1 MSTSGAPGGRRWG
14 RVDASMTLLTEVL
27 ERPLDPGYAA
37 AARRRTEQGRPSST
51 GTRTWLVL
59 VAAVVVGLLL
69 VVSHQTLRPSGTTA
83 SRDKQQLIDQI
94 RVRQA
99 HGDAQAA
106 TAQSLQAQVDST
118 QQQALGSGAGATELA
133 RLSVLTGDTAARGPG
148 VTVTLDDAPQAQAGA
163 GQPRSGGST
172 DEGRVTSLDLQVVV
186 NGLWQAGAEAVA
198 VNGQRLTAR
207 SAIRFAGQA
216 ILVDYRPLTPPYVV
230 TALGDERGLPAAF
243 AQTVGGSYLDALRA
257 NYSIPSTVT
266 PGADLSV
273 PRGSTDVVL
282 ARLPGAGATATPT
295 PTPTPEVTR

>member
-1 MSTSGAPGGRRWG
+1 
-14 RVDASMTLLTEVL
+14 MTLLTEVL

-37 AARRRTEQGRPSST
+37 AAHRREEQGRPRST
-51 GTRTWLVL
+51 GTRSWLVL
-59 VAAVVVGLLL
+59 LAAVVVGLLL
-69 VVSHQTLRPSGTTA
+69 VVAHQSLRPSGTTA
-83 SRDKQQLIDQI
+83 SRDKQQLIDQ
-94 RVRQA
+94 VRARQS

-106 TAQSLQAQVDST
+106 AVQSLRAQVDRT
-118 QQQALGSGAGATELA
+118 QQEALGSGAGAAELA

-148 VTVTLDDAPQAQAGA
+148 LTVTLDDAPQARAGA
-163 GQPRSGGST
+163 GQPRSGAST

-230 TALGDERGLPAAF
+230 TALGDERDLPTAF
-243 AQTVGGSYLDALRA
+243 AQTVGGSYLEALRA
-257 NYSIPSTVT
+257 NYGIASSVAPE
-266 PGADLSV
+266 ADLGV

-282 ARLPGAGATATPT
+282 ARPGGASGASGTSPSTTPVPT
-295 PTPTPEVTR
+295 PTTEVTR

>member
-1 MSTSGAPGGRRWG
+1 MSTPGTPGGRGWR
-14 RVDASMTLLTEVL
+14 RVDASMTLLTQVL

-37 AARRRTEQGRPSST
+37 AAQRREEQGRPRST
-51 GTRTWLVL
+51 GTRSWLVL
-59 VAAVVVGLLL
+59 LAAVVVGLLL
-69 VVSHQTLRPSGTTA
+69 VVAHQSLRPSGTTA

-94 RVRQA
+94 RDRQA

-106 TAQSLQAQVDST
+106 AAQTLRGQVDRT
-118 QQQALGSGAGATELA
+118 QQQALGTGAGAAELS
-133 RLSVLTGDTAARGPG
+133 RLSLLTGDTAARGPG
-148 VTVTLDDAPQAQAGA
+148 LTVTLDDAPAAQAGA
-163 GQPRSGGST
+163 GQPRSGGSA

-230 TALGDERGLPAAF
+230 TALGDPRGLPAAF

-257 NYSIPSTVT
+257 NYAIPSTVST
-266 PGADLSV
+266 GDDLTV
-273 PRGSTDVVL
+273 PRGGADVVL
-282 ARLPGAGATATPT
+282 AR